1 MTRRRARGA
10 DKGPIAKGGLSPDQA
25 ERLDLGV
32 PNDLRLLVCA
42 GFCTHHKPEI
52 VEEWHCGGLG
62 LVAALRGRAV
72 DWGPQAAAAFDR
84 ALRDAPASAERVDF
98 AADALLERA
107 ICATCA
113 FLPDEGCDHRNPELA
128 VADRL
133 EPCGGYLLLTL
144 LLREGVLDPAQIED
158 TAGSGE
164 AEESGED
171 AAAGR

>member
-1 MTRRRARGA
+1 MTRQRARGA
-10 DKGPIAKGGLSPDQA
+10 DKGPIAKRGLSPVQA

-32 PNDLRLLVCA
+32 PTDLRLLACA
-42 GFCTHHKPEI
+42 GFCTHHKPDV

-72 DWGPQAAAAFDR
+72 DRGPEAVASFDH
-84 ALRDAPASAERVDF
+84 ALRDAVVSDERVGF
-98 AADALLERA
+98 AADAVLERA

-113 FLPDEGCDHRNPELA
+113 FLPDEGCDHRNPDLA
-128 VADRL
+128 DDVRL

-144 LLREGVLDPAQIED
+144 LLRWNVLDRAQVEE
-158 TAGSGE
+158 AGGSGQ
-164 AEESGED
+164 AEELREE